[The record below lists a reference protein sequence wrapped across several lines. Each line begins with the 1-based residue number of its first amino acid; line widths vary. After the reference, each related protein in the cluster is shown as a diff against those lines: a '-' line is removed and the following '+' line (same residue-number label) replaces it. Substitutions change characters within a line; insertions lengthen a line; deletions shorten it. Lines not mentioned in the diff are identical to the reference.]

1 MKTVYLCGPITGLSY
16 GETTNWRKYV
26 ADHVAP
32 DIVALSPMRGKEYLA
47 HENEIG
53 HSYEDTIMSNA
64 RSITARDRHDC
75 KTSDLMLANFLGAPK
90 ASIGSCIEFG
100 WADAFSTPTVL
111 VMEKAGNVHEHPIL
125 CDLPGWRV
133 ETLDEGIAIVN
144 AVLSLDF
151 ARNNQ

>member
-1 MKTVYLCGPITGLSY
+1 VKTVYLCGPITGLSY
-16 GETTNWRKYV
+16 GATTNWRKYV
-26 ADHVAP
+26 AEHVAS

-47 HENEIG
+47 HEKEIG

-64 RSITARDRHDC
+64 RSITARDRYDV
-75 KTSDLMLANFLGAPK
+75 KTSDIMLANLLGATSR
-90 ASIGSCIEFG
+90 SIGSIVEFG
-100 WADAFSTPTVL
+100 WADAFGTPIVL
-111 VMEKAGNVHEHPIL
+111 VMEPEANTHEHPIL